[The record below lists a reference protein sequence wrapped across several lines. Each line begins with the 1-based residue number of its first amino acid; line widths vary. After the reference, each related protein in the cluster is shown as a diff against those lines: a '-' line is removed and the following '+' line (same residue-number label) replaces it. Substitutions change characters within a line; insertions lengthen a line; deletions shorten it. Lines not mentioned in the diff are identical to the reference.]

1 LAGLCSGDGGLF
13 LLCLLL
19 ISGLSGNSGTGTCN
33 PNLANKIRVST
44 SATRY
49 CVRVFRVRAIRVQV
63 RVFRVRVYDFM
74 PIVTARHVGYPHAV
88 LFLVATQLRFFLLL
102 SWSSFFL
109 FFEKPLFLTLNDM
122 YMCSSNYKFVRS
134 LDDTYMEQQLQD
146 VTYDVR

>member
-19 ISGLSGNSGTGTCN
+19 ISGLSGNSSTGTCN

-49 CVRVFRVRAIRVQV
+49 YVWVFRVQAIRVQV
-63 RVFRVRVYDFM
+63 RVSDFM